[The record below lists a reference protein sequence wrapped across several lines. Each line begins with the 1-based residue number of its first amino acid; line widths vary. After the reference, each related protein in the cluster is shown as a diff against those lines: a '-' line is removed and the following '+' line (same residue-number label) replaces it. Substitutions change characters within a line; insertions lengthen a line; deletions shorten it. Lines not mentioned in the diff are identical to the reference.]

1 MKFLFQVLKLGA
13 LMFPQ
18 ILTHGL
24 LLGMN
29 RPLLCPLTA
38 LHVLNA
44 IRSHSEWRCS
54 VTVKVPISVQLVELV
69 FIIQGSGAW

>member
-18 ILTHGL
+18 ILTLGL

-29 RPLLCPLTA
+29 HPLLCQLTA
-38 LHVLNA
+38 LRVLNG
-44 IRSHSEWRCS
+44 IRLHSEWRCS
-54 VTVKVPISVQLVELV
+54 VTVKVPISVQLVELG
-69 FIIQGSGAW
+69 FITQGSGAW